1 MKDECLPP
9 SAFTTTPGNW
19 QLPTG
24 NRQPLIDNDRPPPY
38 DRSVFVTVRSAVAAL
53 LESPDPAARDFSREG
68 ELLVARVRVVVCLL
82 ISLIP
87 ARSVIGNPASADNW
101 IGLGCAFLAI
111 LFSGVVFVLAIR
123 ERPPRWLGLLTT
135 QFDVAVVTL
144 GLVGFLL
151 AGHPLTATN
160 SLIQYTVYFIAVGA
174 TCLRHD
180 PRLCLLSGAAAM
192 AQYGATVVWAE
203 RAGAVALSPDPGY
216 GSFSW
221 DAQIGRLIL
230 LGVAGG
236 LNAIIVV
243 RARAHWR
250 NAIRDRLT
258 GLYNRAFFEERLALA
273 IIDARR
279 AAQPLVVALA
289 DLDHFKALNDRHGHA
304 AGDQALIRFAAL
316 MRQSF
321 RPGDAPARHG
331 GEEFAVMLPGAEPAL
346 AVARIEQLRIMLGS
360 EPLLLSG
367 GVRVSV
373 TVSIGVALFPADG
386 DTPAALVAAADTRLY
401 EAKHAGRNQ
410 VVTPDI
416 SPSASADSVA

>member
-1 MKDECLPP
+1 VFP
-9 SAFTTTPGNW
+9 S
-19 QLPTG
+19 
-24 NRQPLIDNDRPPPY
+24 
-38 DRSVFVTVRSAVAAL
+38 VRGAVSAL

-68 ELLVARVRVVVCLL
+68 ELLVARVRVVVCVL
-82 ISLIP
+82 ISFIP
-87 ARSVIGNPASADNW
+87 ARSVLRDPASADNW

-111 LFSGVVFVLAIR
+111 VFSGFVFALAVR
-123 ERPPRWLGLLTT
+123 ERPPRWLGLLST

-144 GLVGFLL
+144 GLVGFIL

-180 PRLCLLSGAAAM
+180 PRLCLLSGGAAM
-192 AQYGATVVWAE
+192 FQYGATDLWAE
-203 RAGAVALSPDPGY
+203 RAGAVALSPDTGY

-230 LGVAGG
+230 LGVSGG
-236 LNAIIVV
+236 LNAIIVI

-258 GLYNRAFFEERLALA
+258 GLYNRAFFDERLALA

-279 AAQPLVVALA
+279 ASQPLVVALA

-304 AGDQALIRFAAL
+304 AGDEALIRFAAL

-321 RPGDAPARHG
+321 RPGDTPARHG
-331 GEEFAVMLPGAEPAL
+331 GEEFAVMLPGAEPSLAL
-346 AVARIEQLRIMLGS
+346 ARLDQLRMMLCA
-360 EPLLLSG
+360 EPLLLSD
-367 GVRVSV
+367 GVRATV
-373 TVSIGVALFPADG
+373 TVSIGVAIFPADG
-386 DTPAALVAAADTRLY
+386 DTPAALMSAADTRLY

-410 VVTPDI
+410 IVKPARR
-416 SPSASADSVA
+416 P